1 MMNNKMRN
9 NLTELVFILDRSGS
23 MSGLEDD
30 TIGGYNSVLAK
41 QKKEAGE
48 ALVTTVLFDDQVE
61 ILHDRMNIKEI
72 SPISEQDYYVRGSTA
87 LLDAVGKTIKK
98 VVRTE
103 RQSSE
108 DLRADNVMFVIITDG
123 MENASREYNF
133 EKIKTMIQHEKEK
146 YGWEFV
152 FLGAN
157 IDAVSAASNIGISS
171 NRAANYNPDKKGT
184 RLNYEAINSVVSELR
199 MNNCL
204 NEDWK
209 SNIDEDYKKRGKGK
223 KS

>member
-1 MMNNKMRN
+1 MKKKTRN

-23 MSGLEDD
+23 MAGLEDD
-30 TIGGYNSVLAK
+30 TIGGYNSVIAR
-41 QKKEAGE
+41 QKKELGE

-61 ILHDRMNIKEI
+61 ILHDRVNLKQL
-72 SPISEQDYYVRGSTA
+72 SPISEQDYFVRGSTA
-87 LLDAVGKTIKK
+87 LLDAVGKTINRI
-98 VVRTE
+98 VRTE
-103 RQSSE
+103 RQTSD
-108 DLRADNVMFVIITDG
+108 DLRADKVMFVIITDG

-133 EKIKTMIQHEKEK
+133 EKVKTMIQHEKEK

-157 IDAVSAASNIGISS
+157 MDAVSAAADIGISS
-171 NRAANYNPDKKGT
+171 NRSANYNPDKMGT

-199 MNNCL
+199 MNN
-204 NEDWK
+204 NVGEEWK
-209 SNIDEDYKKRGKGK
+209 TFIDEDFKTRGKGK

>member
-1 MMNNKMRN
+1 MKNKRTNNI
-9 NLTELVFILDRSGS
+9 TELVFILDRSGS

-61 ILHDRMNIKEI
+61 ILHDRVNIKEI
-72 SPISEQDYYVRGSTA
+72 SPISEQDYFVRGSTA

-98 VVRTE
+98 IVRTE
-103 RQSSE
+103 RQTSD
-108 DLRADNVMFVIITDG
+108 DLRADKVMFVIITDG
-123 MENASREYNF
+123 MENASREYSF
-133 EKIKTMIQHEKEK
+133 EKIKTMIEHEKEK

-157 IDAVSAASNIGISS
+157 IDAVSTASHIGIASDRS
-171 NRAANYNPDKKGT
+171 ANYHSDKKGT

-199 MNNCL
+199 MNHCVG
-204 NEDWK
+204 EEWK
-209 SNIDEDYKKRGKGK
+209 AEIDEDFKTRGKGK